1 MKSNIEII
9 NKDRSGIYKITNT
22 ITNDFYIGSAVKLS
36 RRIYRHRSELKNNKH
51 SNIILQ
57 RAVNKYEINNFI
69 VECLEFCEKENLL
82 IREQYFVDTL
92 HPKYNIRTE
101 CVHSNLG
108 LQTSDETKEKI
119 SKANSGKARSEE
131 CKAIL
136 REVNLGKNASDE
148 TKQKMS
154 DSQKNKVKTEE
165 HKRKISESN
174 KGKTMSK
181 ESIEKGIKTKKDRG
195 VMRGE
200 KNPKAKLTQKDV
212 DLIREKL
219 ITTKITEIAKE
230 YNVFYQTIHGIKNN
244 KTWVI

>member
-165 HKRKISESN
+165 HKRKISESH

-195 VMRGE
+195 VIRGE

-230 YNVFYQTIHGIKNN
+230 YNVSYQTIHGIKNN